1 MYGVK
6 FSLWLTGAVG
16 PQAVAGRLSSTRPL
30 AGGVYIESGRR
41 SCRPPVFAWR
51 EGVASPAGKP
61 GKLPGEAPN
70 NHLRRAGIVVHR
82 HDTILAP
89 TVQVL
94 ENSKTWLS
102 IIICSLMLWIDL

>member
-1 MYGVK
+1 MFVSIGMYRKLMYRVK

-16 PQAVAGRLSSTRPL
+16 LQAVAGRHSSTRPL
-30 AGGVYIESGRR
+30 ASSR
-41 SCRPPVFAWR
+41 
-51 EGVASPAGKP
+51 
-61 GKLPGEAPN
+61 LPGAE
-70 NHLRRAGIVVHR
+70 IDVHR

-102 IIICSLMLWIDL
+102 IIICSRMLWIDLWCFF